1 MLRYISKLLVP
12 SYLFKDKLTVEPAGK
27 FLAISWILIIL
38 LLPFHGFLSVWLSS
52 IFGGYLAWRSWKEAL
67 VILMLIA
74 GTWWLARHDKALF
87 AKLARRRVNQLIAAY
102 VLLHLLLSAVSGINL
117 EAILYAIV
125 YNLRFLGIFLAAQ
138 ILGHY
143 YKRSTSSVRTLN
155 KLVLIPAGI
164 VISFALLQATVLPN
178 DFLAHF
184 GYGPETIEPYVTIDA
199 KDEWIR
205 AQSTLRGPNQLG
217 QYLILPLILMS
228 AVWLAKPAGKLAGG
242 ILAGG
247 LAMAAS
253 YSRSA
258 WLGLAAALGAFL
270 SADKSWRKWKRQ
282 IIAGLAVLAVIIAG
296 LAVSFAGSDSF
307 KLIVFHDD
315 QAVGDVADSN
325 TIRVNATR
333 RSLDAIAANPL
344 GHGPGYAGPA
354 SFHNDLDT
362 KINENYYLQIALE
375 VGVAGLLVFLSL
387 NWLVATSL
395 WRQRQELWPRVLFA
409 SFIGLFLINFFLPAW
424 ANDEIGLMW
433 WGLAGLFYKDY
444 KS

>member
-52 IFGGYLAWRSWKEAL
+52 IFGSYLAWRSWKEAL

-178 DFLAHF
+178 DFLSHF
-184 GYGPETIEPYVTIDA
+184 GYGTETIEPYVTIDA
-199 KDEWIR
+199 KDEWVR

-228 AVWLAKPAGKLAGG
+228 TLWLAKPAGKLAGG

-258 WLGLAAALGAFL
+258 WLGLAAALGALL

-282 IIAGLAVLAVIIAG
+282 IIAGLAVLAMIIAG
-296 LAVSFAGSDSF
+296 LAASFAGSDSF

-315 QAVGDVADSN
+315 QAVGDIADSN

-433 WGLAGLFYKDY
+433 WGLAGLFYRE
-444 KS
+444 

>member
-1 MLRYISKLLVP
+1 
-12 SYLFKDKLTVEPAGK
+12 
-27 FLAISWILIIL
+27 
-38 LLPFHGFLSVWLSS
+38 
-52 IFGGYLAWRSWKEAL
+52 
-67 VILMLIA
+67 
-74 GTWWLARHDKALF
+74 
-87 AKLARRRVNQLIAAY
+87 
-102 VLLHLLLSAVSGINL
+102 
-117 EAILYAIV
+117 
-125 YNLRFLGIFLAAQ
+125 
-138 ILGHY
+138 
-143 YKRSTSSVRTLN
+143 
-155 KLVLIPAGI
+155 
-164 VISFALLQATVLPN
+164 
-178 DFLAHF
+178 
-184 GYGPETIEPYVTIDA
+184 
-199 KDEWIR
+199 
-205 AQSTLRGPNQLG
+205 
-217 QYLILPLILMS
+217 
-228 AVWLAKPAGKLAGG
+228 
-242 ILAGG
+242 
-247 LAMAAS
+247 MAAS

-258 WLGLAAALGAFL
+258 WLGLAAALGALL